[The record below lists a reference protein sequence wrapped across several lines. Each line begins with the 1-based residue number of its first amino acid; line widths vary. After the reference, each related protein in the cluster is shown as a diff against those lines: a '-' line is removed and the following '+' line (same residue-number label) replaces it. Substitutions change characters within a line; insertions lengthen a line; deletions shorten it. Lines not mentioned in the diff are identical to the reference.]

1 MSQTWIKKY
10 GTMKISKQGEAPVM
24 KIAILLSFLSF
35 SLINTF
41 TYAASETDN
50 VISQMNE
57 MIAQGQYAQAYTLG
71 QASLF
76 DLEGDPEF
84 DFLYG
89 LAALESGRPDEA
101 VFAFERIH
109 LS

>member
-1 MSQTWIKKY
+1 
-10 GTMKISKQGEAPVM
+10 MKISKQGKAPVM

-57 MIAQGQYAQAYTLG
+57 MIAQGQYA
-71 QASLF
+71 
-76 DLEGDPEF
+76 
-84 DFLYG
+84 
-89 LAALESGRPDEA
+89 
-101 VFAFERIH
+101 
-109 LS
+109 

>member
-1 MSQTWIKKY
+1 
-10 GTMKISKQGEAPVM
+10 MKISKQGKAPVM

-57 MIAQGQYAQAYTLG
+57 MIAQGQYAQASTLG

-89 LAALESGRPDEA
+89 LAALE
-101 VFAFERIH
+101 
-109 LS
+109 